1 MLLKLP
7 MNNPCSKFIGKQNI
21 EIKFGNK
28 FHAAWKLH
36 FKPCLT
42 ENLEYS
48 LSSTV
53 TSQTNTAKINDPL
66 SASDLFIILTRIL
79 LLLLLLVYREPSP
92 CNIIL
97 SNNEMKETNL
107 KKKNPNKEG
116 SLQFRFEKRR
126 LSVKLLPLGRAF
138 QMQGI

>member
-7 MNNPCSKFIGKQNI
+7 MNNPCSKFIGKKNI

-28 FHAAWKLH
+28 FHVAWKLH

-79 LLLLLLVYREPSP
+79 LLLLLLVYREPYP

-97 SNNEMKETNL
+97 SNNEMKETNF
-107 KKKNPNKEG
+107 KKKIQTKKEVFN
-116 SLQFRFEKRR
+116 LDLKKRR